1 MRLLQMIV
9 CDLCVH
15 AWQEGKCRLDLKIP
29 KGMSCR
35 EFYPGL
41 QKFCANPNDF
51 VDSRQVL
58 EMAKFFGIKGT
69 ELKKIKLMAVA
80 AESARL

>member
-1 MRLLQMIV
+1 
-9 CDLCVH
+9 
-15 AWQEGKCRLDLKIP
+15 LKIP

>member
-1 MRLLQMIV
+1 MIV

-15 AWQEGKCRLDLKIP
+15 AWQEGKCRLEMKIP

-35 EFYPGL
+35 EFSPGL
-41 QKFCANPNDF
+41 QKFCANPKDF
-51 VDSRQVL
+51 VDSGQLV

-69 ELKKIKLMAVA
+69 ELKKTKLMALA